1 MGVTTIATGELESL
15 LELVATQDAR
25 IASLEADIDFLRRE
39 RVLLKEGPDAL
50 LKQFRRA
57 SPEAPCP
64 PGYYRGNSGQL
75 VLGDHKM
82 IYERLRAQRRG
93 EL

>member
-25 IASLEADIDFLRRE
+25 IASLEAENDFLRRE

-50 LKQFRRA
+50 LKRFKGA
-57 SPEAPCP
+57 SAFEPCP
-64 PGYYRGNSGQL
+64 PGYTRGHAGQL
-75 VLGDHKM
+75 VLVDHEM
-82 IYERLRAQRRG
+82 IYARLKAQRG
-93 EL
+93 GS